1 MHRMVKNTNRT
12 GQVWRSHDSFIF
24 LVTDCGESTML
35 HRQEMIKHPIVFIF
49 ISHKYDS
56 NMITLCK
63 KDYFYETENWDTKTL
78 MKRII

>member
-1 MHRMVKNTNRT
+1 MHRMIKNTNRT

-24 LVTDCGESTML
+24 LVTDCGEPTIL

-49 ISHKYDS
+49 VSHS
-56 NMITLCK
+56 HVVTLCK
-63 KDYFYETENWDTKTL
+63 EDHFYETENWDTKTL